1 MPTRLTFHDVTATE
15 SGIHI
20 ARVELIDSESGI
32 VMKVAKITPELA
44 EFIGRIE
51 VDIDHWYSIEKL
63 KEKNPNIKKLIS
75 TFNLFT

>member
-15 SGIHI
+15 SGLNI
-20 ARVELIDSESGI
+20 ARIEIIDSESGI

-51 VDIDHWYSIEKL
+51 VDIDAWYQIEKL
-63 KEKNPNIKKLIS
+63 KEKNPNVKKLIS
-75 TFNLFT
+75 SFNLYT